1 MRLHQLLSLILAK
14 TPLIVSIP
22 EKDNRWFDSPEI
34 LFDSAI
40 HTTIVSVVANACRIA
55 GLSEC
60 GAYAFGEFVAELT
73 TGWTTFSNKAD
84 ILALDAAFTEVAYG
98 SPNKVIR
105 IYLLPNWEAL
115 REHLPAIQRGVA
127 AAFVLA
133 KTLHV
138 RVTEMQQETEKPPS
152 SRSIAAIVLGIL
164 GLVSGCGLLVFSPL
178 AWYLGRKELKAIQAG
193 LSPKSGEG
201 YARVGVVLGII
212 GTIMVCGLL
221 LFYIVV
227 GIFWALHR
235 PQIPLTP

>member
-1 MRLHQLLSLILAK
+1 MRLNQLLSLILAK

-22 EKDNRWFDSPEI
+22 ENDNRWFNSPET

-40 HTTIVSVVANACRIA
+40 HPTIVRVVAHACVIA
-55 GLSEC
+55 GFSER
-60 GAYAFGEFVAELT
+60 GAYAFGEFIAELI
-73 TGWTTFSNKAD
+73 TGWTTHFSNKAD
-84 ILALDAAFTEVAYG
+84 ILALNAAFAEVAYG
-98 SPNKVIR
+98 SSNKVIR

-138 RVTEMQQETEKPPS
+138 RKTEVQQEAEKSPS
-152 SRSIAAIVLGIL
+152 SRAIASIVLGIL
-164 GLVSGCGLLVFSPL
+164 GLISGCGLLVFSPL

-212 GTIMVCGLL
+212 GTTICVLL
-221 LFYIVV
+221 LLLYLAV
-227 GIFWALHR
+227 GIYWFKT
-235 PQIPLTP
+235 TPVSP